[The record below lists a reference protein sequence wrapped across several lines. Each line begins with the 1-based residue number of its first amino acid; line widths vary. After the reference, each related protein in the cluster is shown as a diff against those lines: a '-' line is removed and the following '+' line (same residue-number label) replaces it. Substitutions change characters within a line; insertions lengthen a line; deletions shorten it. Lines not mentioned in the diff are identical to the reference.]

1 MALVGVV
8 AVAEDALPVEV
19 RPVVLQLVLDMLE
32 VRVELIPLV
41 LRRVVQVAVSAIG
54 HDVSFV
60 EGKGL

>member
-19 RPVVLQLVLDMLE
+19 RPVVLQLVLDKLE

-54 HDVSFV
+54 HDASFG
-60 EGKGL
+60 EKD

>member
-19 RPVVLQLVLDMLE
+19 RPVVLQLVLDKLE

-54 HDVSFV
+54 HDASF
-60 EGKGL
+60 EEKD